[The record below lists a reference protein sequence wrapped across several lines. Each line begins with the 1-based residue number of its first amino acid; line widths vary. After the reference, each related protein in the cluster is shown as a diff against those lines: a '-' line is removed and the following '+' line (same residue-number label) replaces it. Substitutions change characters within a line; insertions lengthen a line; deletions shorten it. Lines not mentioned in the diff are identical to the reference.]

1 MIELFLIAIVLNFC
15 FFFYIKKIKNFVNIF
30 DKPDNKLKK
39 HKSKT
44 PLLGGI
50 IIMMNLC
57 LLVLLSLFFEYQYI
71 DNKISLRSYFSI
83 FFLFIIFFYIGNHR
97 R

>member
-71 DNKISLRSYFSI
+71 TLQVESSMMTIVYTLKKK
-83 FFLFIIFFYIGNHR
+83 
-97 R
+97 